1 MTFSATDAA
10 FEGFRVVRRKPL
22 VLLWWAAFY
31 LVSFA
36 LIFLLAA
43 GPIAGLMAAASDL
56 ENMGPGATP
65 EDLEPLMMA
74 YASIL
79 PLVLPLGV
87 LVGAVL
93 SAAIARSVLE
103 PGKSAFGYLRVGMDE
118 VRVAVVSLVLMV
130 VIWLAALVSF
140 GVAGAAGGAMAAA
153 DVPGGPLIMI
163 VLFLL
168 AAAFL
173 IWLSVRLSL
182 AVPIT
187 VAEKKFAFFDS
198 FKVTGGRIW
207 SLIGMAVIA
216 FVMTMVVGILTS
228 IIFFPITMG
237 IGATVDWQSME
248 GMNAMGIIQAVGPMI
263 LVAIVLQ
270 AISSSLSAAVL
281 YAPFAAA
288 YRDLKGTGTPELA

>member
-10 FEGFRVVRRKPL
+10 FEGFRVVRRKPM

-36 LIFLLAA
+36 LIFLVAA

-65 EDLEPLMMA
+65 EDLQPLMMA

-79 PLVLPLGV
+79 PLVLPLGL

-93 SAAIARSVLE
+93 SAAVARSVLE

-118 VRVAVVSLVLMV
+118 VRVAVVSLVLMIV
-130 VIWLAALVSF
+130 LWLASAVSF
-140 GVAGAAGGAMAAA
+140 GLAGVIAGFLGAA
-153 DVPGGPLIMI
+153 DVPGGPLIM
-163 VLFLL
+163 VVVFLA

-216 FVMTMVVGILTS
+216 FVMTMVVSILTS
-228 IIFFPITMG
+228 IVFFPITMG
-237 IGATVDWQSME
+237 IGATIDWQSLE
-248 GMNAMGIIQAVGPMI
+248 GLGAMGIVQAVGPMI

-270 AISSSLSAAVL
+270 AIASALSAAVM

>member
-10 FEGFRVVRRKPL
+10 FEGFRVVRRKPV

-36 LIFLLAA
+36 LIFLVAA

-65 EDLEPLMMA
+65 EDLEPIMMA

-79 PLVLPLGV
+79 PLVLPLGL

-93 SAAIARSVLE
+93 SAAVARSVLE

-118 VRVAVVSLVLMV
+118 VRVAVVSLVLMIV
-130 VIWLAALVSF
+130 LWLASAVSF
-140 GVAGAAGGAMAAA
+140 GLAGVIAGFLGAA
-153 DVPGGPLIMI
+153 DVPGGPLIM
-163 VLFLL
+163 VVVFLA

-216 FVMTMVVGILTS
+216 FVMTMVVSILTS
-228 IIFFPITMG
+228 IVFFPITMG
-237 IGATVDWQSME
+237 LGAAVDWQSLE
-248 GMNAMGIIQAVGPMI
+248 GMGAMGIVQAVGPMI

-270 AISSSLSAAVL
+270 AIASALSAAVM

>member
-10 FEGFRVVRRKPL
+10 FEGFRVVRRKPMVL
-22 VLLWWAAFY
+22 VWWAAFY

-36 LIFLLAA
+36 LIFLVAA
-43 GPIAGLMAAASDL
+43 GPIAGLMAAVSDM
-56 ENMGPGATP
+56 ESAGTVATP
-65 EDLEPLMMA
+65 EDFEPIMMA

-79 PLVLPLGV
+79 PLVLPLGI
-87 LVGAVL
+87 LIGAVL
-93 SAAIARSVLE
+93 SAAVARSVLE
-103 PGKSAFGYLRVGMDE
+103 PGKSAFGYLRIGMDE
-118 VRVAVVSLVLMV
+118 VRVAVVTLVLTI
-130 VIWLAALVSF
+130 VIGLAAMVSF
-140 GVAGAAGGAMAAA
+140 GVAGFVAGFLTAA
-153 DVPGGPLIMI
+153 DVPGAPLIM
-163 VLFLL
+163 VLVFL
-168 AAAFL
+168 AAAAFM

-182 AVPIT
+182 AIPIT

-237 IGATVDWQSME
+237 LGATIDWQSLE
-248 GMNAMGIIQAVGPMI
+248 GMGAMGILQAVGPMVF
-263 LVAIVLQ
+263 VAIVLQ
-270 AISSSLSAAVL
+270 AISSSLSAAVM

-288 YRDLKGTGTPELA
+288 YRDIKGVSTPELA

>member
-10 FEGFRVVRRKPL
+10 FEGFRVVRRKPML
-22 VLLWWAAFY
+22 LLWWAAFY

-36 LIFLLAA
+36 LIFLVAA

-65 EDLEPLMMA
+65 EDLQPLMMA

-79 PLVLPLGV
+79 PLVLPLGL

-93 SAAIARSVLE
+93 SAAVARSVLE

-118 VRVAVVSLVLMV
+118 VRVAVVSLVLMIV
-130 VIWLAALVSF
+130 LWLASAVSF
-140 GVAGAAGGAMAAA
+140 GLAGVIAGFLGAA
-153 DVPGGPLIMI
+153 DVPGGPLIM
-163 VLFLL
+163 VVVFLA

-237 IGATVDWQSME
+237 IGATIDWQSLE
-248 GMNAMGIIQAVGPMI
+248 GLGAMGIVQAVGPMI

-270 AISSSLSAAVL
+270 AISSSLSAAVM

>member
-36 LIFLLAA
+36 LIFLVAA

-65 EDLEPLMMA
+65 EDFEPIMMA

-79 PLVLPLGV
+79 PLVVPLGI
-87 LVGAVL
+87 LIGAVL
-93 SAAIARSVLE
+93 SAAVARSVLE
-103 PGKSAFGYLRVGMDE
+103 PGKSAFGYLRIGMDE
-118 VRVAVVSLVLMV
+118 VRVAVVSLVLSI
-130 VIWLAALVSF
+130 VIGLAAMVSF
-140 GVAGAAGGAMAAA
+140 GIAGFVAGFLTTA
-153 DVPGGPLIMI
+153 DVPGTPLIM
-163 VLFLL
+163 VLVFL
-168 AAAFL
+168 AAAAFM

-182 AVPIT
+182 AIPIT

-228 IIFFPITMG
+228 IVFFPITMG
-237 IGATVDWQSME
+237 LGATIDWQSLE
-248 GMNAMGIIQAVGPMI
+248 GMGAVGIIQAVGPMI
-263 LVAIVLQ
+263 FVAIVLQ
-270 AISSSLSAAVL
+270 AIASSLSAAVM

>member
-10 FEGFRVVRRKPL
+10 FEGFRVVRRKPV

-36 LIFLLAA
+36 LIFLVAA

-79 PLVLPLGV
+79 PLVLPLG
-87 LVGAVL
+87 LLIGAVL
-93 SAAIARSVLE
+93 SAAVARSVLE

-118 VRVAVVSLVLMV
+118 VRVAVVSLVLMIV
-130 VIWLAALVSF
+130 LWLASAVSF
-140 GVAGAAGGAMAAA
+140 GVAGVAGAALAAA
-153 DVPGGPLIMI
+153 DVPGGPLVMV
-163 VLFLL
+163 VLFL
-168 AAAFL
+168 AATVFL

-216 FVMTMVVGILTS
+216 FVMTMVVSILTS
-228 IIFFPITMG
+228 IVFFPITMG
-237 IGATVDWQSME
+237 LGAVVDWQSLE

-270 AISSSLSAAVL
+270 AIASALSAAVM

>member
-10 FEGFRVVRRKPL
+10 FEGFRVVRRKPV

-36 LIFLLAA
+36 LIFLVAA

-65 EDLEPLMMA
+65 EDLEPIMMA

-79 PLVLPLGV
+79 PLVLPLGL

-93 SAAIARSVLE
+93 SAAVARSVLE
-103 PGKSAFGYLRVGMDE
+103 PGKSAFGYLRIGMDE
-118 VRVAVVSLVLMV
+118 VRVAVVSLVLMIV
-130 VIWLAALVSF
+130 LWLASAVSF
-140 GVAGAAGGAMAAA
+140 GLAGVIAGFLGAA
-153 DVPGGPLIMI
+153 DVPGGPLIM
-163 VLFLL
+163 VVVFLA

-216 FVMTMVVGILTS
+216 FVMTMVVSILTS
-228 IIFFPITMG
+228 IVFFPITMG
-237 IGATVDWQSME
+237 LGAAVDWQSLE
-248 GMNAMGIIQAVGPMI
+248 GMGAMGIVQAVGPMI

-270 AISSSLSAAVL
+270 AIASALSAAVM

>member
-36 LIFLLAA
+36 LIFLVAA
-43 GPIAGLMAAASDL
+43 GPIAGLMAAVSDL
-56 ENMGPGATP
+56 ESAGTVATP
-65 EDLEPLMMA
+65 EDFEPIMMA

-79 PLVLPLGV
+79 PLVLPLGI

-93 SAAIARSVLE
+93 NAAIARSVLE

-118 VRVAVVSLVLMV
+118 VRVAVVSLVLMI

-140 GVAGAAGGAMAAA
+140 GVAGAVGGAMAGA
-153 DVPGGPLIMI
+153 DVPGGPLIMV
-163 VLFLL
+163 VLFLV
-168 AAAFL
+168 ATAFL

-237 IGATVDWQSME
+237 LGATIDWQSLE
-248 GMNAMGIIQAVGPMI
+248 GMDAMGILQAVGPMI

-270 AISSSLSAAVL
+270 AISSSLSAAVM

>member
-22 VLLWWAAFY
+22 VLLWWSAFY

-36 LIFLLAA
+36 LIFLVAA

-65 EDLEPLMMA
+65 EDFEPIMMA

-79 PLVLPLGV
+79 PLVVPLGI
-87 LVGAVL
+87 LIGAVL
-93 SAAIARSVLE
+93 SAAVARSVLE
-103 PGKSAFGYLRVGMDE
+103 PGKSAFGYLRIGMDE
-118 VRVAVVSLVLMV
+118 VRVAVVSLVLSI
-130 VIWLAALVSF
+130 VIGLAAMVSF
-140 GVAGAAGGAMAAA
+140 GIAGFVAGFLTAA
-153 DVPGGPLIMI
+153 DVPGAPLIM
-163 VLFLL
+163 VLVFL
-168 AAAFL
+168 AAAAFM

-182 AVPIT
+182 AIPIT

-228 IIFFPITMG
+228 IVFFPITMG
-237 IGATVDWQSME
+237 LGATIDWQSLE
-248 GMNAMGIIQAVGPMI
+248 GMGAMGIIQAVGPMI
-263 LVAIVLQ
+263 FVAIVLQ
-270 AISSSLSAAVL
+270 AIASSLSAAVM

>member
-10 FEGFRVVRRKPL
+10 FEGFRVVRRKPV

-36 LIFLLAA
+36 LIFLVAA

-65 EDLEPLMMA
+65 EDLEPIMMA

-79 PLVLPLGV
+79 PLVLPLGL

-93 SAAIARSVLE
+93 SAAVARSVLE
-103 PGKSAFGYLRVGMDE
+103 PGKSAFGYLRIGMDE
-118 VRVAVVSLVLMV
+118 VRVAVVSLVLMIV
-130 VIWLAALVSF
+130 LWLASAVSF
-140 GVAGAAGGAMAAA
+140 GLAGVIAGFLGAA
-153 DVPGGPLIMI
+153 DVPGGPLIM
-163 VLFLL
+163 VVVFLA

-187 VAEKKFAFFDS
+187 VAERKFAFFDS

-216 FVMTMVVGILTS
+216 FVMTMVVSILTS
-228 IIFFPITMG
+228 IVFFPITMG
-237 IGATVDWQSME
+237 LGAAVDWQSLE
-248 GMNAMGIIQAVGPMI
+248 GMGAMGIVQAVGPMI

-270 AISSSLSAAVL
+270 AIASALSAAVM

>member
-10 FEGFRVVRRKPL
+10 FEGFRVVRRKPM

-31 LVSFA
+31 LVSFF
-36 LIFLLAA
+36 LIFMVAA
-43 GPIAGLMAAASDL
+43 GPIAGLMAAATDL
-56 ENMGPGATP
+56 ENMGPGAAP
-65 EDLEPLMMA
+65 EDFEPLMMA

-79 PLVLPLGV
+79 PLVVPLGI

-103 PGKSAFGYLRVGMDE
+103 PGKSAFGYLRIGMDE
-118 VRVAVVSLVLMV
+118 VRVAVVSLVLA
-130 VIWLAALVSF
+130 ILLWIAGAISF
-140 GVAGAAGGAMAAA
+140 GIAGGVGGALAAA
-153 DVPGGPLIMI
+153 DVPAGWLIMI
-163 VLFLL
+163 VLFLA
-168 AAAFL
+168 AAAFM

-198 FKVTGGRIW
+198 FKVTGGRMW

-237 IGATVDWQSME
+237 LGAAVDWESLE
-248 GMNAMGIIQAVGPMI
+248 GMNAMGILQAVGPMVF
-263 LVAIVLQ
+263 VAIVLQ
-270 AISSSLSAAVL
+270 AISSSLSAAVM
-281 YAPFAAA
+281 YAPFSAA